1 MIYQVKRPTAVL
13 KGCETQLFHYAR
25 WDEKK
30 VEVVK
35 EIGVIKDRNL
45 KNMLEK
51 ETTDYS

>member
-1 MIYQVKRPTAVL
+1 MRPTAVL

-45 KNMLEK
+45 INIILEK
-51 ETTDYS
+51 ETMDYI